1 MDVVKSRNY
10 GAEGKKKELRSWVT
24 QRSGKQTVP
33 ETLNNKNSQD
43 VVFFSSVFSLLWLF
57 MPFICE
63 LVSVFL
69 KQEGNILSSSSKSFI
84 SICLATLCA
93 FGSDFCFFFSC
104 DFFFISLCPGCRCN
118 YRSLP
123 TWMTT
128 VIFLFGSY
136 QESHPFWG
144 YRLARNRVV
153 FGKHPPDRVQKWNSR
168 HELGASDLWGLP

>member
-1 MDVVKSRNY
+1 M
-10 GAEGKKKELRSWVT
+10 T

-69 KQEGNILSSSSKSFI
+69 KQEGNILSSSSSKSFI

-93 FGSDFCFFFSC
+93 FGSDFCVFFSC

-123 TWMTT
+123 T
-128 VIFLFGSY
+128 
-136 QESHPFWG
+136 
-144 YRLARNRVV
+144 
-153 FGKHPPDRVQKWNSR
+153 
-168 HELGASDLWGLP
+168 

>member
-10 GAEGKKKELRSWVT
+10 GAEGKKRNYGAEWHREVVSKL
-24 QRSGKQTVP
+24 
-33 ETLNNKNSQD
+33 SQKHWIIKIARMLY
-43 VVFFSSVFSLLWLF
+43 FFLVFSLLWLF

-63 LVSVFL
+63 LVSAFL
-69 KQEGNILSSSSKSFI
+69 KQEGNILSSSSSRSFI

-123 TWMTT
+123 TWMTI

-153 FGKHPPDRVQKWNSR
+153 FGKHPPDRVQRWNSH